1 MVWLVWFAWSWV
13 TWSSLRQD
21 MELGLWVVDLVTF
34 NTGNII
40 KRFSYP
46 DMIAYLVCGEGHD
59 EGVHHQCSED
69 YQGLH
74 DLLFGCLASYCSL
87 VLVCDDQLA
96 REFVDHFDFEAVL
109 VLQCPSGLVVT
120 SVDLEVTS
128 VDLAMTSVGLE
139 VTSVGRVATSEG
151 RGVTIFAVVWL
162 PALSATHWAP
172 RHWVASSHQLLFG
185 F

>member
-13 TWSSLRQD
+13 TWPSLRQD
-21 MELGLWVVDLVTF
+21 MELGLGVVDLVTF
-34 NTGNII
+34 NIRKII
-40 KRFSYP
+40 KRYSYP

-74 DLLFGCLASYCSL
+74 DLLFGCQASCCFL
-87 VLVCDDQLA
+87 VLVCDAQLA

-109 VLQCPSGLVVT
+109 VLQCLSGLVVT
-120 SVDLEVTS
+120 SVDL
-128 VDLAMTSVGLE
+128 AM
-139 VTSVGRVATSEG
+139 TSVGRVATSEG